1 MQALRLA
8 ALGVALVISSAG
20 VARAQAAPAAA
31 APPREGTGATR
42 DRGGQQLAG
51 LELTADQKT
60 RLEAISV
67 KYARENKAARDAMA
81 SDPADAMRKLMAL
94 REKMVPEFRAV
105 LTAPQQ
111 AIFDRNVAEMKVRM
125 DAGLRPPS
133 P

>member
-1 MQALRLA
+1 MQALRTA
-8 ALGVALVISSAG
+8 ALGVALVISGAG
-20 VARAQAAPAAA
+20 VARAQSAPAA
-31 APPREGTGATR
+31 APPREGANR

-81 SDPADAMRKLMAL
+81 TDPADAMRMLMAL

-125 DAGLRPPS
+125 DAGLKPGLP
-133 P
+133 

>member
-1 MQALRLA
+1 MQALRTA
-8 ALGVALVISSAG
+8 ALGVALVISGAG
-20 VARAQAAPAAA
+20 VARAQSAPAAA
-31 APPREGTGATR
+31 APPREGANR

-81 SDPADAMRKLMAL
+81 TDPADAMRMLMAL

-125 DAGLRPPS
+125 DAGLKPPS